1 MAGSS
6 EYLDMIFIRDLL
18 VRCIIGIRPEEREK
32 KQDVVIN
39 INLYGDFHKAG
50 QTDVI
55 SDALDYARLKKRLVE
70 FCEKSS
76 FNLIEALA
84 ERLAAIC
91 LESDLVKEVE
101 VQLEKPTALRFA
113 RSVGIKIRRC
123 KNKSRAIGSS
133 L

>member
-1 MAGSS
+1 MAGSP
-6 EYLDMIFIRDLL
+6 EQLDVIFIRDLL

-32 KQDVVIN
+32 KQDVLIN
-39 INLYGDFHKAG
+39 INLYGDFHRAG
-50 QTDVI
+50 QTDAI
-55 SDALDYARLKKRLVE
+55 ADALDYAHLKKRLVD

-76 FNLIEALA
+76 FNLIETLA

-113 RSVGIKIRRC
+113 RTVGIKIRRYKKSLPP
-123 KNKSRAIGSS
+123 KNKE
-133 L
+133 